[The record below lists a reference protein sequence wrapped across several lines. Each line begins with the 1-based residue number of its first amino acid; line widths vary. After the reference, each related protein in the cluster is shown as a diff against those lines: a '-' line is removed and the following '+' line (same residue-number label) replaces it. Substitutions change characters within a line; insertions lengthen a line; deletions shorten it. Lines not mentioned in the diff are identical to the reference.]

1 VHKYARALQEIIK
14 KPTEEAV
21 RRVGVSVGDL
31 VSRSL
36 VVRQKRAEKRYLVPE
51 GAPCWATRFRYSRK
65 KYGIEEH
72 TSEKT
77 ILKIT
82 ERGQRYLKRESKN
95 EKDKSETDDKL
106 IVDNGKSDERRI
118 D

>member
-1 VHKYARALQEIIK
+1 MNKYARALEEITK

-36 VVRQKRAEKRYLVPE
+36 VVRQKRAETRYLVPE

-82 ERGQRYLKRESKN
+82 ERGQRYLKRESRKKPP
-95 EKDKSETDDKL
+95 EDESDDKPGGPENKTETD
-106 IVDNGKSDERRI
+106 V
-118 D
+118 